1 MTRVCTYLNFAGQ
14 AEEAFAFYKSVFG
27 TEFDGAISRYGDAPP
42 MEGMPE
48 LSESDKQL
56 VMNVQ
61 MPIVGDHL
69 LLGSDVL
76 DAPDA
81 PDAPDA
87 LDAMGGQGL
96 NKGNN
101 FYICIQTDTR
111 EEADTLFAALADD
124 GKVEMALADMFWG
137 DYFGSFADKFGIQWM
152 VSCSS
157 NA

>member
-1 MTRVCTYLNFAGQ
+1 MTRICTYLNFAGQ

-27 TEFDGAISRYGDAPP
+27 TEFDGVITRFGDAPP

-61 MPIVGDHL
+61 MPIAGGHL
-69 LLGSDVL
+69 LLGSDV
-76 DAPDA
+76 PDA
-81 PDAPDA
+81 P
-87 LDAMGGQGL
+87 DAMGGQGL
-96 NKGNN
+96 NMGNN

-111 EEADTLFAALADD
+111 DEADSLFAALAEG

>member
-27 TEFDGAISRYGDAPP
+27 TELDGDISRYGDAPP

-61 MPIVGDHL
+61 MSIAGGHL
-69 LLGSDVL
+69 LLGSDV
-76 DAPDA
+76 P
-81 PDAPDA
+81 
-87 LDAMGGQGL
+87 DAMGGQGL

-101 FYICIQTDTR
+101 FSICIQTDTR

>member
-27 TEFDGAISRYGDAPP
+27 TELDGDISRYGDAPP

-76 DAPDA
+76 DA
-81 PDAPDA
+81 
-87 LDAMGGQGL
+87 MGGQGL

-101 FYICIQTDTR
+101 FYICIQTDSR
-111 EEADTLFAALADD
+111 EEADTLFAALAED

-157 NA
+157 KA